1 MAGESTDMRTAAQRA
16 IASVR
21 DCGAQMAASAKALR
35 AALPSVRMEVTA
47 RNRTLELCEQLS
59 ATASEV
65 ASGVAGLDAVSAKSD
80 DEVRE
85 VLRTLSTLEAQMMDV
100 LAGFS
105 ILADS
110 LEQAG
115 ERDEANEPAYVLVI
129 DAAAGMLRSF
139 QKAKD
144 TTEALRAAIS
154 GRRQLG

>member
-1 MAGESTDMRTAAQRA
+1 MRTAAQHA
-16 IASVR
+16 ITNVR
-21 DCGAQMAASAKALR
+21 DCGAQMGASAQALR
-35 AALPSVRMEVTA
+35 AALPSVRMDVTA

-59 ATASEV
+59 AAASEV

-80 DEVRE
+80 DEIRE
-85 VLRTLSTLEAQMMDV
+85 VLRTLSTLEAQMMQV

-105 ILADS
+105 VLVDS

-129 DAAAGMLRSF
+129 DAAAGLLRSF

-144 TTEALRAAIS
+144 STEALRSALS
-154 GRRQLG
+154 GRRE

>member
-1 MAGESTDMRTAAQRA
+1 MRSAAQSA

-21 DCGAQMAASAKALR
+21 DCGAKMGASAQALR
-35 AALPSVRMEVTA
+35 AALPGVRMDATA
-47 RNRTLELCEQLS
+47 RNRTLELCEELS
-59 ATASEV
+59 AAAGEV

-80 DEVRE
+80 DEIRE

-105 ILADS
+105 LLADS

-129 DAAAGMLRSF
+129 DAAAGLLRSF

-144 TTEALRAAIS
+144 STEVLRAVIS
-154 GRRQLG
+154 GRRHSG